1 MARNKIEY
9 TEVSKAKVTEKRNII
24 ISTCSK
30 GGYTVAQRLDTEENG
45 ENVSVYLKGAFH
57 VNDLQGLYN
66 LRDAINMAIKK
77 SEDGLLDDTDWDEV

>member
-9 TEVSKAKVTEKRNII
+9 TEISKAKVTEKRNII

-57 VNDLQGLYN
+57 INDLQGLYN
-66 LRDAINMAIKK
+66 LRDAINMVIKK
-77 SEDGLLDDTDWDEV
+77 TEDGLLDDTDWDEV